1 MSRAYQRATNRM
13 VDGALTMQQIDKQR
27 ELDRFLSRQQKHKTP
42 VNEAQAESESVTTAT
57 ALNAD
62 IGLSHGEAN
71 RA

>member
-1 MSRAYQRATNRM
+1 MNRAYQRATNRM

-42 VNEAQAESESVTTAT
+42 VNEAQTDSESVTTAT

-71 RA
+71 HV

>member
-1 MSRAYQRATNRM
+1 
-13 VDGALTMQQIDKQR
+13 MQQIDKQR

-71 RA
+71 HVWP